1 MDRLTQAQSL
11 AFNPEPAPARVHGGP
26 GRDGAAAWDFSTCA
40 NAAGPCPQVLDA
52 LQRVDPCAYPDPGY
66 HALRERLADWHR
78 VPAGRILFAASAS
91 EFIQRVSAVGARLM
105 PGAVAV
111 PRHAYGDYTTA
122 ARAAGRAVLVAGAG
136 PATLRWVGEPSSP
149 RGQDAAPPPDP
160 QRVPTVLDGVYAPLR
175 LQGASRWNWADRQ
188 AVFVL
193 HGPNKALG
201 LCGLRG
207 AYVVA
212 PDAEAV
218 DWDAAAWM
226 QALAAAEPSWPLGAH
241 ALAMLQGWPEPE
253 VQRWL
258 LGTRVTLGAWLA
270 ELRGVLD
277 AFGFECRPSVANFLC
292 ARPPE
297 GAPSAAALRRHG
309 VAVRDCASFGLP
321 GEWRLSAQGPQALEA
336 LRRALRAEWGG

>member
-226 QALAAAEPSWPLGAH
+226 QALAAAEPV
-241 ALAMLQGWPEPE
+241 LQRHP
-253 VQRWL
+253 
-258 LGTRVTLGAWLA
+258 GAWLWLLSDGRCPG
-270 ELRGVLD
+270 E
-277 AFGFECRPSVANFLC
+277 
-292 ARPPE
+292 PP
-297 GAPSAAALRRHG
+297 APRAAAQVVIVDHDDGPVSIGRCAAWAEAWGARWVPANRFDGERR
-309 VAVRDCASFGLP
+309 
-321 GEWRLSAQGPQALEA
+321 
-336 LRRALRAEWGG
+336 